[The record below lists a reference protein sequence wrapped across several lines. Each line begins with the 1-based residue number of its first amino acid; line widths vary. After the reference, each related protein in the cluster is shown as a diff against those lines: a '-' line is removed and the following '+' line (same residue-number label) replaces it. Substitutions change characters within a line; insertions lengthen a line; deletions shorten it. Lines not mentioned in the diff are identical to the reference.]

1 MSAFRRSLLMDSGK
15 ILSGGQKARVSLARA
30 VYSRASTIL
39 LDDVISAVDAQTSKH
54 IVENCFASPLMQGRT
69 IIIASHAVESLAPL
83 AHHSIFLEDG
93 KTVWTGPGKGL
104 LESEHMKHL
113 KTETAPAAGHEV
125 VFEKNAPAG
134 VDETAAT
141 EMLDKEKLEARR
153 QSLAEPGEKADAANF
168 EIKEAIPKTPKQ
180 LILEEKRDQGTVDFR
195 HWRDLKKFNGT
206 NLFWTGAIALLLV
219 STLLPV
225 IEKSVLE

>member
-1 MSAFRRSLLMDSGK
+1 MDSGK

-69 IIIASHAVESLAPL
+69 VIIASHAVESLAPL

-93 KTVWTGPGKGL
+93 KTVWTGPGKEL

-113 KTETAPAAGHEV
+113 KTDRAPAAGHEV
-125 VFEKNAPAG
+125 VVEKNVPPG
-134 VDETAAT
+134 VGETAAT
-141 EMLDKEKLEARR
+141 ETLDKEKLDKEKLEARR

>member
-1 MSAFRRSLLMDSGK
+1 MDSGK

-93 KTVWTGPGKGL
+93 KTVWTGPGKEL

-113 KTETAPAAGHEV
+113 KTDRAPAAGLEAV
-125 VFEKNAPAG
+125 VDDK
-134 VDETAAT
+134 AAS
-141 EMLDKEKLEARR
+141 EEPDKEKLEARR
-153 QSLAEPGEKADAANF
+153 QSLAESGEKADAANF

-206 NLFWTGAIALLLV
+206 NIFWTGAIALLLV